1 MSLSR
6 PWPGMLPRA
15 GSFGARL
22 GVMVLLALLAAGC
35 GFKPLYGTSGDD
47 ASSTSDRLA
56 SVRILPLPDRIGQ
69 KVHNLLRDRLNPQ
82 GQPLRP
88 DFLLEVRLSEVLDE
102 LGIRKDETA
111 TRANLTVI
119 ADFVLRDARTNVEL
133 FKGRSRAI
141 NSYNILES
149 PFATLFSESD
159 ARDRGLREISDEIRD
174 RLAAYFAAIASR

>member
-1 MSLSR
+1 MSWSR
-6 PWPGMLPRA
+6 PRPGIPACA

-22 GVMVLLALLAAGC
+22 GVMVLLALLGAGC
-35 GFKPLYGTSGDD
+35 GFKPLYGTASDD
-47 ASSTSDRLA
+47 TSNASIRLA
-56 SVRILPLPDRIGQ
+56 SIRILPLPDRVGQ
-69 KVHNLLRDRLNPQ
+69 KMHNLLRDRLNPQ

-88 DFLLEVRLSEVLDE
+88 DYLLQVRISEVLEE

-133 FKGRSRAI
+133 IKGRSRAI

-149 PFATLFSESD
+149 QFATLYSESD

-174 RLAAYFAAIASR
+174 RLAVYFAAIASR